1 MYIYSHNRVIE
12 MRALPCGV
20 CGRGGASPTVEYR
33 PSNANPSLL
42 INARVEV
49 VKFSQDPLPADSLTG
64 FSRLSTFALL
74 ALKMRPPLQ
83 N

>member
-1 MYIYSHNRVIE
+1 
-12 MRALPCGV
+12 
-20 CGRGGASPTVEYR
+20 VEYR